1 MKLLSLLFCSA
12 FFISLNAQEKIAI
25 TSTTF
30 DTTHSVKKAVI
41 FSAVIPGAGQIYNH
55 IAMPPKKKKAFW
67 KVPLIY
73 AGLGATG
80 YLMLKNNSLQRSLKR
95 EYNLREATNFTQ
107 TFDTQWEQYDYQ
119 GVLNLY
125 DQHLNRRDLFILA
138 FGAVYIIQVVDAAV
152 EAHFVSFDVSEDLTL
167 NIHPTMMSLANP
179 GLKLTLNF
187 R

>member
-1 MKLLSLLFCSA
+1 MKWLFLLFSI
-12 FFISLNAQEKIAI
+12 FFVSSIEAQDKIVKSPI
-25 TSTTF
+25 FS
-30 DTTHSVKKAVI
+30 DSSHSVKKAVF

-80 YLMLKNNSLQRSLKR
+80 YLMLKNNTLQRSLKR
-95 EYNLREATNFTQ
+95 EYNLREATDFTQ
-107 TFDTQWEQYDYQ
+107 KFDSQWEQYDYQ
-119 GVLNLY
+119 GVLSLY

-138 FGAVYIIQVVDAAV
+138 FGAVYVIQVVDAAV
-152 EAHFVSFDVSEDLTL
+152 EAHFVQFDVSEDLSL
-167 NIHPTMMSLANP
+167 NIHPTMMSLTNP

>member
-1 MKLLSLLFCSA
+1 MKWLLLLFCSA
-12 FFISLNAQEKIAI
+12 FFIPIEAQEKTANI
-25 TSTTF
+25 TTSI

-55 IAMPPKKKKAFW
+55 LAMPPKKKKAFW

-80 YLMLKNNSLQRSLKR
+80 YLLLKNNSLQRSLKR
-95 EYNLREATNFTQ
+95 EYNLREATDFTQ
-107 TFDTQWEQYDYQ
+107 NFNTQWEQYDYQ
-119 GVLNLY
+119 GVLTLY

-152 EAHFVSFDVSEDLTL
+152 EAHFVSFDVSEDLSL
-167 NIHPTMMSLANP
+167 NLHPTMMSFTNP

>member
-1 MKLLSLLFCSA
+1 MKWLLLIFCSA
-12 FFISLNAQEKIAI
+12 LFISIDAQEKTANS
-25 TSTTF
+25 STTI
-30 DTTHSVKKAVI
+30 DTNHSVKKAVI
-41 FSAVIPGAGQIYNH
+41 FSAIIPGAGQIYNH

-80 YLMLKNNSLQRSLKR
+80 YLLLKNNTLQRSLKR
-95 EYNLREATNFTQ
+95 EYNLREASKFTQ
-107 TFDTQWEQYDYQ
+107 KFDAQWEQYDYQ
-119 GVLNLY
+119 GVLTLY

-138 FGAVYIIQVVDAAV
+138 FGAVYIIQMVDAAV
-152 EAHFVSFDVSEDLTL
+152 EAHFVQFDVSEDLSL
-167 NIHPTMMSLANP
+167 NLHPTMLSLTNP